1 LQGSIGICAR
11 KPVRSSIVV
20 ADNESPASS
29 STTSDVRLKKNTISP
44 VGLAALAIGITSP
57 AMGLFALW
65 GTMEAATGPVTPLIF
80 LSAMLVT
87 MPTGISYAVLN
98 SRFPSAGAA
107 STWMWRSISPLAGF
121 LAGLTMSTYFLMATV
136 SAPIMFAMFLAD
148 FLRIIKLPISHLDAL
163 YCGIIVSTIPVAF
176 FCLRGAEASVK
187 VTVRLMFIESFVVLA
202 LSATILF
209 LKAGEVGGIDFGAFN
224 PGNATQGL
232 TGFWSAMVV
241 GVLGFCGF
249 DVVSTAAEEAH
260 APRTHLPRAIFIT
273 LVGMALFWAL
283 NAWVFTLSIPVDRV
297 VAYTRAGIP
306 AVTGIAERYWGFGS
320 LTVDIIAF
328 TGVTALY
335 LSCVQGSS
343 RIVFALARHGLLPA
357 LFGRLAGQ
365 RRVPR
370 NAVLGVL
377 ACAVV
382 LDIVTLI
389 VLRNGLDVFNWW
401 SFALVFFA
409 TLTFMA
415 VNLANAVYFFRFARQ
430 DFSLFTNLL
439 IPVVGFFVN
448 AYLLYAAFFSAL
460 WSSDLPTG
468 RSVVVGSVVIL
479 AVEVAAAIYMRA
491 SSPGLFRQDAPIN
504 AD

>member
-1 LQGSIGICAR
+1 LRLTSGAEATAAQVRPGSSGSRLQ
-11 KPVRSSIVV
+11 
-20 ADNESPASS
+20 
-29 STTSDVRLKKNTISP
+29 TNTISP

-80 LSAMLVT
+80 IAAMLVT

-107 STWMWRSISPLAGF
+107 STWMWRSVSPVAGF
-121 LAGLTMSTYFLMATV
+121 AAGLSMTTYFMMATMSV
-136 SAPIMFAMFLAD
+136 PVMFSMFFAD
-148 FLRIIKLPISHLDAL
+148 FVRILHLPLSHMNAL
-163 YCGIIVSTIPVAF
+163 YLGVLLSTVPVAI
-176 FCLRGAEASVK
+176 FCLRGAEASIK
-187 VTVRLMFIESFVVLA
+187 VTVRLMLIESFVVLA

-209 LKAGEVGGIDFGAFN
+209 FKAQEPGGINLGPFN
-224 PGNATQGL
+224 PSHATQGV
-232 TGFWSAMVV
+232 TGFWAAMVV

-273 LVGMALFWAL
+273 LIGMTVFWAI
-283 NAWVFTLSIPVDRV
+283 NSWVFTLGIPLERV
-297 VAYTRAGIP
+297 VEYTRDGVP

-320 LTVDIIAF
+320 LTVDLIAF
-328 TGVTALY
+328 TGVTAVY
-335 LSCVQGSS
+335 LSCVQGAS
-343 RIVFALARHGLLPA
+343 RIIFALARHGLLPRV
-357 LFGRLAGQ
+357 FGRLGGE

-377 ACAVV
+377 ISAVV
-382 LDIVTLI
+382 VDLATLA
-389 VLRNGLDVFNWW
+389 VLRNGLDAFNWW

-415 VNLANAVYFFRFARQ
+415 VNLANAIYFFRFARQ
-430 DFSLFTNLL
+430 DFRLISNLL
-439 IPVVGFFVN
+439 IPAIGFVVN

-468 RSVVVGSVVIL
+468 RSVVIGCLL
-479 AVEVAAAIYMRA
+479 ALGVEVAAVAYMRIF
-491 SSPGLFRQDAPIN
+491 SPALFRQDAPIN
-504 AD
+504 ADGS

>member
-1 LQGSIGICAR
+1 LLEAGDSAI
-11 KPVRSSIVV
+11 
-20 ADNESPASS
+20 PASRS
-29 STTSDVRLKKNTISP
+29 ATGVRLKKNTISP
-44 VGLAALAIGITSP
+44 IGLAALAIGITSP

-107 STWMWRSISPLAGF
+107 STWLWRSISPMAGF
-121 LAGLTMSTYFLMATV
+121 LAGLGMSTYFLMATV
-136 SAPIMFAMFLAD
+136 SAPVMFAMFLAD
-148 FLRIIKLPISHLDAL
+148 FLRILKVPISHLDAL
-163 YCGIIVSTIPVAF
+163 YLGVVVSTIPVAF
-176 FCLRGAEASVK
+176 FCLRGAEASIK
-187 VTVRLMFIESFVVLA
+187 VTVRLMLIESFVVLV

-209 LKAGEVGGIDFGAFN
+209 VKAGMPGGINFGAFN
-224 PGNATQGL
+224 PANATQGI

-283 NAWVFTLSIPVDRV
+283 NAWVFTLSVPVGQV
-297 VAYTRAGIP
+297 VADTRAGVP

-357 LFGRLAGQ
+357 MFGRLAGE

-370 NAVLGVL
+370 AAVLGVL
-377 ACAVV
+377 TCAVV
-382 LDIVTLI
+382 LDIVTLMI
-389 VLRNGLDVFNWW
+389 LRNGLDTFNWW

-430 DFSLFTNLL
+430 DFSLLSNLL
-439 IPVVGFFVN
+439 VPLVGFFVN
-448 AYLLYAAFFSAL
+448 AYLLYAAFFLAL

-468 RSVVVGSVVIL
+468 RSVVVGCLVIL
-479 AVEVAAAIYMRA
+479 AIEVAAAIYLRA
-491 SSPGLFRQDAPIN
+491 VSPALFIQDAPIN

>member
-1 LQGSIGICAR
+1 MTPGGESALAAPRPALAGTRLQ
-11 KPVRSSIVV
+11 
-20 ADNESPASS
+20 
-29 STTSDVRLKKNTISP
+29 KNTISP

-87 MPTGISYAVLN
+87 LPTGISYAVLN

-107 STWMWRSISPLAGF
+107 STWLWRSVSPVAGF
-121 LAGLTMSTYFLMATV
+121 VAGLMMTTYFLMATISV
-136 SAPIMFAMFLAD
+136 PAMFAMFFAD
-148 FLRIIKLPISHLDAL
+148 FVRIVHIPLSHLNAL
-163 YCGIIVSTIPVAF
+163 YLGVVLSTGPVAF
-176 FCLRGAEASVK
+176 YSLRGAEASVK
-187 VTVRLMFIESFVVLA
+187 VTVRLMLIETFVVLA
-202 LSATILF
+202 LSATILIF
-209 LKAGEVGGIDFGAFN
+209 RSHEPGGINLGPFN
-224 PGNATQGL
+224 PSHATQGV

-241 GVLGFCGF
+241 GILGFCGF

-273 LVGMALFWAL
+273 LVGMAVFWAI
-283 NAWVFTLSIPVDRV
+283 NAWAFTLGIPLERV
-297 VAYTRAGIP
+297 IEYTRAGVP

-320 LTVDIIAF
+320 LTVDLIAF
-328 TGVTALY
+328 TGVTAVY
-335 LSCVQGSS
+335 LSCVQGAS
-343 RIVFALARHGLLPA
+343 RIVFALARHRLLPRI
-357 LFGRLAGQ
+357 FGRVGGE

-382 LDIVTLI
+382 VDLVTLF
-389 VLRNGLDVFNWW
+389 VLRNGLDTFNWW

-415 VNLANAVYFFRFARQ
+415 VNLANAIYFFRFARR
-430 DFSLFTNLL
+430 DFKLMNNLL
-439 IPVVGFFVN
+439 VPVIGFLVN

-468 RSVVVGSVVIL
+468 RSVVVGCLLVLVIEIA
-479 AVEVAAAIYMRA
+479 AVIYMRA
-491 SSPGLFRQDAPIN
+491 FSPELFRQDAPIN
-504 AD
+504 ADGS

>member
-1 LQGSIGICAR
+1 
-11 KPVRSSIVV
+11 VRS
-20 ADNESPASS
+20 PAEAAATPNTASA
-29 STTSDVRLKKNTISP
+29 STTSGVRLKENTISP
-44 VGLAALAIGITSP
+44 IGLAALAIGITSP

-65 GTMEAATGPVTPLIF
+65 GTMESATGPVTPLIF

-87 MPTGISYAVLN
+87 LPTGISYAVLN

-121 LAGLTMSTYFLMATV
+121 LAGLAMSTYFLMATV

-148 FLRIIKLPISHLDAL
+148 FLRIVMAPISHLDAL
-163 YCGIIVSTIPVAF
+163 YCGIVVSTIPVAF
-176 FCLRGAEASVK
+176 FCLRGAEASIK
-187 VTVRLMFIESFVVLA
+187 VTVRLMLIESFVVLA

-209 LKAGEVGGIDFGAFN
+209 LKGREGGIDFGAFN
-224 PGNATQGL
+224 PGHATQGL

-273 LVGMALFWAL
+273 LVGMAVFWAL
-283 NAWVFTLSIPVDRV
+283 NAWVFTFSIPVKEV

-306 AVTGIAERYWGFGS
+306 AVTGIAARYWGFGS
-320 LTVDIIAF
+320 LTVDMIAF

-357 LFGRLAGQ
+357 MFGRLAGE

-370 NAVLGVL
+370 NAVLGTL
-377 ACAVV
+377 TCAVV
-382 LDIVTLI
+382 LDLVTLV
-389 VLRNGLDVFNWW
+389 VLRNGLDTFNWW

-415 VNLANAVYFFRFARQ
+415 VNLANAIYFFRFARQ
-430 DFSLFTNLL
+430 DFSLFSNLL
-439 IPVVGFFVN
+439 VPIVGFFVN

-468 RSVVVGSVVIL
+468 RSVVVGCLIIL
-479 AVEVAAAIYMRA
+479 AVEVGAAIYMR
-491 SSPGLFRQDAPIN
+491 SFSPGLFRQDAPIN

>member
-1 LQGSIGICAR
+1 MWRRRATLSFPVLIGICAH
-11 KPVRSSIVV
+11 KPVRSLIE
-20 ADNESPASS
+20 AGDTATPAPR
-29 STTSDVRLKKNTISP
+29 STTSGVRLKKNTISP
-44 VGLAALAIGITSP
+44 LGLAALAIGITSP

-87 MPTGISYAVLN
+87 LPTGISYAVLN

-107 STWMWRSISPLAGF
+107 STWLWRSMSPLAGF
-121 LAGLTMSTYFLMATV
+121 LAGLMMSTYFLMATMSV
-136 SAPIMFAMFLAD
+136 PVMFAMFFAD
-148 FLRIIKLPISHLDAL
+148 FLRILQAPISHLDAL
-163 YCGIIVSTIPVAF
+163 YCGVVVSTIPVAF
-176 FCLRGAEASVK
+176 VCLRGAEASIK
-187 VTVRLMFIESFVVLA
+187 VTVRLMLIETFVVLA

-209 LKAGEVGGIDFGAFN
+209 FKAGEAGGINFGPFN

-249 DVVSTAAEEAH
+249 DVVSTAAEEAN

-273 LVGMALFWAL
+273 LVGMAVFWAL
-283 NAWVFTLSIPVDRV
+283 NA
-297 VAYTRAGIP
+297 
-306 AVTGIAERYWGFGS
+306 WGFGS

-328 TGVTALY
+328 TGVTAVY
-335 LSCVQGSS
+335 LSCVQGAS

-357 LFGRLAGQ
+357 MFGRLAGE

-370 NAVLGVL
+370 TAVLGVL
-377 ACAVV
+377 TCAVV
-382 LDIVTLI
+382 VDLVTLV
-389 VLRNGLDVFNWW
+389 VLRNGLDAFNWW

-415 VNLANAVYFFRFARQ
+415 VNLANAIYFFRFARR
-430 DFSLFTNLL
+430 DFSLFSNLL
-439 IPVVGFFVN
+439 VPIVGFFVN

-468 RSVVVGSVVIL
+468 RSVVVGCVLVLAFEVV
-479 AVEVAAAIYMRA
+479 AAIYMRLL
-491 SSPGLFRQDAPIN
+491 SPGLFRQDAPIN

>member
-1 LQGSIGICAR
+1 
-11 KPVRSSIVV
+11 VRSLIE
-20 ADNESPASS
+20 AGDTATAAPHS
-29 STTSDVRLKKNTISP
+29 STSGVRLKKNTISA

-107 STWMWRSISPLAGF
+107 STWLWRSISPLAGF
-121 LAGLTMSTYFLMATV
+121 LAGLAMSTYFLMATV
-136 SAPIMFAMFLAD
+136 SAPVMFAMFFAD
-148 FLRIIKLPISHLDAL
+148 FLRIIHVPISHLDAL
-163 YCGIIVSTIPVAF
+163 YWGVVVSTIPVAF
-176 FCLRGAEASVK
+176 FCLRGAEASIK
-187 VTVRLMFIESFVVLA
+187 VTVRLMLIESFVVLA
-202 LSATILF
+202 LSATILVV
-209 LKAGEVGGIDFGAFN
+209 KAGQVGGIDFGAFN
-224 PGNATQGL
+224 PRNATLGV

-273 LVGMALFWAL
+273 LVGMALFWSL
-283 NAWVFTLSIPVDRV
+283 NAWVFTLSMPVKQV
-297 VAYTRAGIP
+297 VDYTRAGLP
-306 AVTGIAERYWGFGS
+306 AVTGIAAHYWGFGS

-357 LFGRLAGQ
+357 IFGRLAGE

-370 NAVLGVL
+370 NAVLGVV
-377 ACAVV
+377 ACAV
-382 LDIVTLI
+382 IVDLLTLI
-389 VLRNGLDVFNWW
+389 VLRNGLDTFNWW

-415 VNLANAVYFFRFARQ
+415 VNVANAVYFFRFARQ
-430 DFSLFTNLL
+430 DFSLFSNLL
-439 IPVVGFFVN
+439 VPILGFFVN

-468 RSVVVGSVVIL
+468 RSVVVGCLLIL
-479 AVEVAAAIYMRA
+479 AVEVAAAIYMR
-491 SSPGLFRQDAPIN
+491 SFSPGLFRQDAPIN

>member
-1 LQGSIGICAR
+1 
-11 KPVRSSIVV
+11 VRSSTEV
-20 ADNESPASS
+20 AATANTASS
-29 STTSDVRLKKNTISP
+29 STTSGVRLKKNTISP
-44 VGLAALAIGITSP
+44 IGLAALAIGITSP

-87 MPTGISYAVLN
+87 LPTGISYAVLN

-121 LAGLTMSTYFLMATV
+121 LAGLAMSTYFLMATV

-148 FLRIIKLPISHLDAL
+148 FLRIVKAPISHLDAL
-163 YCGIIVSTIPVAF
+163 YCGIVVSSIPVAF
-176 FCLRGAEASVK
+176 FCLRGAEASIK
-187 VTVRLMFIESFVVLA
+187 VTVRLMLIESFVVLA

-209 LKAGEVGGIDFGAFN
+209 LKGREGGIDFGAFN
-224 PGNATQGL
+224 PGHATQGL

-273 LVGMALFWAL
+273 LGGMALFWAL
-283 NAWVFTLSIPVDRV
+283 NAWVFTLSIPVSEV

-357 LFGRLAGQ
+357 MLGRLAGK

-377 ACAVV
+377 VCAVV
-382 LDIVTLI
+382 LDIATLI

-415 VNLANAVYFFRFARQ
+415 VNVANAVYFFRFARQ

-439 IPVVGFFVN
+439 VPIVGFFVN

-460 WSSDLPTG
+460 WLSDLPTG
-468 RSVVVGSVVIL
+468 RSVVIGSLVIL
-479 AVEVAAAIYMRA
+479 GVEVAAAIYMRA
-491 SSPGLFRQDAPIN
+491 ASPALFRQDAPIN

>member
-1 LQGSIGICAR
+1 M
-11 KPVRSSIVV
+11 RSLIETGDT
-20 ADNESPASS
+20 ATPASH
-29 STTSDVRLKKNTISP
+29 STTSGVRLKKNTISA

-107 STWMWRSISPLAGF
+107 STWLWRSISPLAGF
-121 LAGLTMSTYFLMATV
+121 LAGLAMSTYFLMATV
-136 SAPIMFAMFLAD
+136 SAPVMFAMFLAD
-148 FLRIIKLPISHLDAL
+148 FLRIVKAPISHLNAL
-163 YCGIIVSTIPVAF
+163 YVGVVISTIPVAF
-176 FCLRGAEASVK
+176 FCLRGAEASIK
-187 VTVRLMFIESFVVLA
+187 VTVRLMLVESFVVLA

-209 LKAGEVGGIDFGAFN
+209 LKARQVGGLDFGAFN

-283 NAWVFTLSIPVDRV
+283 NAWVFTLSMPVEQV
-297 VAYTRAGIP
+297 IAYTRAGIP

-357 LFGRLAGQ
+357 MFGRLTGE

-370 NAVLGVL
+370 TAVLGVL
-377 ACAVV
+377 ICAVV
-382 LDIVTLI
+382 VDILTLI

-415 VNLANAVYFFRFARQ
+415 VNLANGLYFFRFAREHFNL
-430 DFSLFTNLL
+430 FSNLL
-439 IPVVGFFVN
+439 VPVVGILVN
-448 AYLLYAAFFSAL
+448 AYVLYAAFFSAL

-468 RSVVVGSVVIL
+468 RSVVVGCVIIL
-479 AVEVAAAIYMRA
+479 AIEVAAAIYMRLF
-491 SSPGLFRQDAPIN
+491 SPGLFRQDAPIN

>member
-1 LQGSIGICAR
+1 LIEVGDTAI
-11 KPVRSSIVV
+11 
-20 ADNESPASS
+20 PASHS
-29 STTSDVRLKKNTISP
+29 ASGVRLKKNTITP
-44 VGLAALAIGITSP
+44 IGLAALAIGITSP

-65 GTMEAATGPVTPLIF
+65 GTMETATGPVTPLIF

-107 STWMWRSISPLAGF
+107 STWLWRSISPMAGF
-121 LAGLTMSTYFLMATV
+121 LAGLGMSTYFLMATV
-136 SAPIMFAMFLAD
+136 SAPVMFAMFLAD
-148 FLRIIKLPISHLDAL
+148 FLRILKVPISHLDAL
-163 YCGIIVSTIPVAF
+163 YLGVVVSTIPVAF
-176 FCLRGAEASVK
+176 FCLRGAEASIK
-187 VTVRLMFIESFVVLA
+187 VTVRLMLIESCVVLA

-209 LKAGEVGGIDFGAFN
+209 VRAGVPGGIDFGAFN
-224 PGNATQGL
+224 PAHATQGI

-283 NAWVFTLSIPVDRV
+283 NAWVFTLSVPVERV
-297 VAYTRAGIP
+297 VADTRAGIP

-357 LFGRLAGQ
+357 IFGRLTGE

-370 NAVLGVL
+370 AAVLGVL
-377 ACAVV
+377 TCAVV

-389 VLRNGLDVFNWW
+389 ILRNGLDTFNWW

-415 VNLANAVYFFRFARQ
+415 VNLANAIYFFRFARE
-430 DFSLFTNLL
+430 DFRLFSNLL
-439 IPVVGFFVN
+439 VPLVGFFVN

-468 RSVVVGSVVIL
+468 RSVVVGCLVIL
-479 AVEVAAAIYMRA
+479 AIEVAAAIYMRVA
-491 SSPGLFRQDAPIN
+491 SPALFRQDAPIN

>member
-1 LQGSIGICAR
+1 VTPGGETALSEACPPVPDIRLQ
-11 KPVRSSIVV
+11 
-20 ADNESPASS
+20 
-29 STTSDVRLKKNTISP
+29 TNTISP
-44 VGLAALAIGITSP
+44 IGLAALAIGITSP

-65 GTMEAATGPVTPLIF
+65 GTMESATGPVTPLIF

-87 MPTGISYAVLN
+87 LPTGISYAVLN

-107 STWMWRSISPLAGF
+107 STWLWRSVSPVAGF
-121 LAGLTMSTYFLMATV
+121 LAGLMMTTYFLMATFSV
-136 SAPIMFAMFLAD
+136 PVMFAMFFAD
-148 FLRIIKLPISHLDAL
+148 FVRIVHIPLAHLNAL
-163 YCGIIVSTIPVAF
+163 YLGVVLSTGPVAF
-176 FCLRGAEASVK
+176 LCLRGAEASIR
-187 VTVRLMFIESFVVLA
+187 VTVRLMLIETFVVLA

-209 LKAGEVGGIDFGAFN
+209 VKSQEVGGVTLAPFN
-224 PGNATQGL
+224 PAHATQGV

-249 DVVSTAAEEAH
+249 DVVSTAAEEAR

-273 LVGMALFWAL
+273 LVGMAVFWAV
-283 NAWVFTLSIPVDRV
+283 NAWAFTLAIPLERV
-297 VAYTRAGIP
+297 VEYTRAGVP

-320 LTVDIIAF
+320 LTVDLIAF
-328 TGVTALY
+328 TGVTAVY

-343 RIVFALARHGLLPA
+343 RIVFALARHGLLPQI
-357 LFGRLAGQ
+357 FGRLGGE

-377 ACAVV
+377 GSAVV
-382 LDIVTLI
+382 VDLVTLV
-389 VLRNGLDVFNWW
+389 VLRNGLDTFNWW

-415 VNLANAVYFFRFARQ
+415 VNLANGIYFFRFARK
-430 DFSLFTNLL
+430 DFSFVNNLL
-439 IPVVGFFVN
+439 VPAIGFVVN

-468 RSVVVGSVVIL
+468 RSVVVGCLIVLI
-479 AVEVAAAIYMRA
+479 VEVVAVIYMR
-491 SSPGLFRQDAPIN
+491 SFLPGLFRQDAPIS
-504 AD
+504 ADESTTGARA

>member
-1 LQGSIGICAR
+1 
-11 KPVRSSIVV
+11 
-20 ADNESPASS
+20 
-29 STTSDVRLKKNTISP
+29 
-44 VGLAALAIGITSP
+44 
-57 AMGLFALW
+57 
-65 GTMEAATGPVTPLIF
+65 
-80 LSAMLVT
+80 MLVT

-107 STWMWRSISPLAGF
+107 STWLWRSVNPLAGF
-121 LAGLTMSTYFLMATV
+121 LAGLAMSTYFLMATV
-136 SAPIMFAMFLAD
+136 SAPVMFAMFLAD
-148 FLRIIKLPISHLDAL
+148 FLRIVKAPISHLDAL
-163 YCGIIVSTIPVAF
+163 YLGVVISTIPVAF

-187 VTVRLMFIESFVVLA
+187 VTVRLMLVESFVVLA

-209 LKAGEVGGIDFGAFN
+209 LKAGVAGGIHFGAFN
-224 PGNATQGL
+224 PRNATQGL

-273 LVGMALFWAL
+273 LVGMAVFWAL
-283 NAWVFTLSIPVDRV
+283 NAWVFTLSMPVEQV
-297 VAYTRAGIP
+297 VAYTRAGVP

-357 LFGRLAGQ
+357 MFGRLVGE

-377 ACAVV
+377 VCAVV
-382 LDIVTLI
+382 VDLLTLM
-389 VLRNGLDVFNWW
+389 VLRNGLDTFNWW

-415 VNLANAVYFFRFARQ
+415 VNVANAVYFFRFARQ
-430 DFSLFTNLL
+430 DFNLFSNLL
-439 IPVVGFFVN
+439 VPMVGFFVN

-468 RSVVVGSVVIL
+468 RSVVVGCLVIL
-479 AVEVAAAIYMRA
+479 AVEVAAALYMRWF
-491 SSPGLFRQDAPIN
+491 SPGLFRQDAPIN

>member
-1 LQGSIGICAR
+1 LNQLGDTAASEVCAT
-11 KPVRSSIVV
+11 PSG
-20 ADNESPASS
+20 
-29 STTSDVRLKKNTISP
+29 VRLKKNTISP
-44 VGLAALAIGITSP
+44 LGLAALAIGITSP

-80 LSAMLVT
+80 LAAMLVT
-87 MPTGISYAVLN
+87 LPTGISYAVLN

-107 STWMWRSISPLAGF
+107 STWLWRSVSPVAGF
-121 LAGLTMSTYFLMATV
+121 MAGLTMSTYFLMATV
-136 SAPIMFAMFLAD
+136 SAPVMFAMFFAD
-148 FLRIIKLPISHLDAL
+148 FLRVIQVPISHLNAL
-163 YCGIIVSTIPVAF
+163 YLGVLISTIPAAF
-176 FCLRGAEASVK
+176 FCLRGAEASIK
-187 VTVRLMFIESFVVLA
+187 VTVRLMLIESFVVLA

-209 LKAGEVGGIDFGAFN
+209 VNSQEAGGITFGPFN
-224 PGNATQGL
+224 PKHATQGL
-232 TGFWSAMVV
+232 AGFWSAMVV

-249 DVVSTAAEEAH
+249 DVVSTAAEEAN

-273 LVGMALFWAL
+273 LVGMAVFWAI
-283 NAWVFTLSIPVDRV
+283 NAWAFTLGIPVERV
-297 VAYTRAGIP
+297 VEYTRAGLP

-335 LSCVQGSS
+335 LSCVQGTS
-343 RIVFALARHGLLPA
+343 RIVFALARHGLLPSV
-357 LFGRLAGQ
+357 FGRLAGE

-377 ACAVV
+377 ICAVL
-382 LDIVTLI
+382 LDLVTLV
-389 VLRNGLDVFNWW
+389 VLRNGLDTFNWW

-415 VNLANAVYFFRFARQ
+415 VNIANAIYFFRFARA
-430 DFSLFTNLL
+430 DFHLFNNLFVP
-439 IPVVGFFVN
+439 IAGFLVN

-468 RSVVVGSVVIL
+468 RSVVIGCLVIL
-479 AVEVAAAIYMRA
+479 VVEVAVVIWMRLFI
-491 SSPGLFRQDAPIN
+491 PRLFRQDAPIN
-504 AD
+504 ADGS